1 MTFEWTPKRTEALI
15 KLWKSGAPTSEIGRK
30 LKVTKNAVVGKAHRL
45 GLAKRQ
51 SPIPGRDGAKAA
63 KPDAARAKPLP
74 KVIAK
79 PVAKPLAK
87 SEAKSEARPVA
98 KPVAKP
104 AAPAAPARQPA
115 AGIAGPAAP
124 APKAALQPISPDT
137 VVRLENLGPGMCAW
151 PMGEPGTAGFHFC
164 GKRPTVPDK
173 PYCLDH
179 CLRAYVKSSKDR
191 KEAAPANG

>member
-74 KVIAK
+74 KAIAK

-87 SEAKSEARPVA
+87 PAV
-98 KPVAKP
+98 KP
-104 AAPAAPARQPA
+104 AAVAAPAKQAA
-115 AGIAGPAAP
+115 AGVAGPAAP
-124 APKAALQPISPDT
+124 VPKAALQPISPDT

-191 KEAAPANG
+191 KDPAPAHG